1 LTSSFISDDELF
13 IINFSLRNG
22 FNLMLPHHEGESRK
36 QCMMKE
42 APMQRGAN
50 CDKKAKRKE
59 KVKSKFKSKH
69 SSKKK
74 ISKAG
79 KDLEYGN
86 KSSMIQPRDVDE
98 LIAESISKLPSH
110 FKNMHGL
117 ISAAVQDDID
127 RELFN

>member
-1 LTSSFISDDELF
+1 
-13 IINFSLRNG
+13 
-22 FNLMLPHHEGESRK
+22 
-36 QCMMKE
+36 MMKE

-59 KVKSKFKSKH
+59 KDKSKFKSKH

-79 KDLEYGN
+79 KDLKYGN
-86 KSSMIQPRDVDE
+86 NSSMIQPRDVDE

-110 FKNMHGL
+110 LKNMHGL

>member
-1 LTSSFISDDELF
+1 
-13 IINFSLRNG
+13 
-22 FNLMLPHHEGESRK
+22 MLPHHEGESRK

-79 KDLEYGN
+79 KDLAWGLL
-86 KSSMIQPRDVDE
+86 SSYIVFGIHLHDAV
-98 LIAESISKLPSH
+98 KLS
-110 FKNMHGL
+110 
-117 ISAAVQDDID
+117 
-127 RELFN
+127 